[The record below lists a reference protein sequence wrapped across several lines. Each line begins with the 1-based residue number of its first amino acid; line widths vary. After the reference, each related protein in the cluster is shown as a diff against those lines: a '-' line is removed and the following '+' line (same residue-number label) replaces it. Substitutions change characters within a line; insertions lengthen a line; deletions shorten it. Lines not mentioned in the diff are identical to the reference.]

1 MVNLDEHLLANSP
14 IVVLILAALL
24 DYGIGDPWGWPHPVR
39 VMGWVIGHYTQIVF
53 KIFSTPIIQRW
64 AGVLLGVGL
73 ISGSGLV
80 GWLIVRGAR
89 TLHPVLGIAVES
101 VLLASCFAGQGLRV
115 AAEEVLAPLQ
125 TGDLKTARRILSRY
139 VGRDTDALP
148 EPEILRAVLETV
160 TENAI
165 DGVMAPL
172 FYALV
177 GLAFSGVGSVPLA
190 LAYKAASTLDS
201 TIGYREAP
209 YTYIGWFSARVE
221 DALTWLP
228 CRLTVVTLGIL
239 SGKLLHVWQ
248 LCQRDAKAD
257 PSPNA
262 GWSECAYAAILGVQM
277 GGTNWYRG
285 VAKQKPL
292 LGDPVNMI
300 TPACINQ
307 ALTLTRYS
315 FLGWLVIGLAAAT
328 AYEL

>member
-1 MVNLDEHLLANSP
+1 MANSS
-14 IVVLILAALL
+14 IVVLVLAALL

-39 VMGWVIGHYTQIVF
+39 VMGWVIGNYTQIVF
-53 KIFSTPIIQRW
+53 KIFSTPGTQRW

-73 ISGSGLV
+73 ISGSAFV
-80 GWLIVRGAR
+80 GWLIVQGAR
-89 TLHPVLGIAVES
+89 TLHPVLGVAVES
-101 VLLASCFAGQGLRV
+101 VLLASCFAGRSLRV

-125 TGDLKTARRILSRY
+125 TGDLETARRILSCY

-177 GLAFSGVGSVPLA
+177 GLAFSNVGSVPLA

-201 TIGYREAP
+201 TVGYREAP
-209 YTYIGWFSARVE
+209 YTYIGWFSARFE

-277 GGTNWYRG
+277 GGTNWYRR

-292 LGDPVNMI
+292 LGDPVNTI
-300 TPACINQ
+300 TPACIDQ
-307 ALTLTRYS
+307 ALKLTRYN
-315 FLGWLVIGLAAAT
+315 FLGWLVAGLAAAT